1 MLQWVEPSEL
11 SASSAA
17 FPNAKISHARINL
30 AHVPAVNAI
39 NITPVFYRT
48 RNQAFTARWPDGHYL
63 RLTGGIDALIRDG
76 KIQALVSLGVKRTTE
91 LPDVP
96 TMAESGL
103 PDLRVITWNGFAA
116 PAGTP
121 DAIVKKLNVAV
132 NEALMSPT
140 IRETLTTF
148 GAEPLGGSP
157 QEFADFVSS
166 ESKKWSEIIRLS
178 GVRID

>member
-1 MLQWVEPSEL
+1 
-11 SASSAA
+11 
-17 FPNAKISHARINL
+17 L

-121 DAIVKKLNVAV
+121 DAIVQKLCDLMVAGGKT
-132 NEALMSPT
+132 ERIQKILD
-140 IRETLTTF
+140 TF
-148 GAEPLGGSP
+148 GIDEAARDRAYFKKVIDDEGPVWLDVIRGLNIEP
-157 QEFADFVSS
+157 Q
-166 ESKKWSEIIRLS
+166 
-178 GVRID
+178 